1 MRKLWM
7 ALVVCMVS
15 ASVPVSASEVIGKA
29 ASVRRDAKGIP
40 PDAAER
46 AIAGGSELHGRERL
60 VVSPTGDVQVVF
72 LDETTLSVGPGSD
85 LVLDEFVYDPQKSEK
100 TLSVKLQRGA
110 TRLIGGKVTKE
121 GAAEIGTSNAT
132 IAIRGGI
139 VIVSSPGESGKET
152 RALLGLGT
160 MTCTAGADSVTVTEP
175 GMLCIVGRTIV
186 VRRAGKAEIAELIA
200 SLVGT
205 GALDPPLLGKD
216 ASQGLAITCGGLAA
230 LSDPNCAALR
240 GFAGVDPEPL
250 GYPHDAEKL
259 ADTFDQLQ
267 DPVGTRGV
275 PGDTAQHICESCR

>member
-1 MRKLWM
+1 MKTLWM
-7 ALVVCMVS
+7 ALVVCVVS
-15 ASVPVSASEVIGKA
+15 ASVPLSAAEVIGKA
-29 ASVRRDAKGIP
+29 ASARKDAKGIP

-46 AIAGGSELHGRERL
+46 AITGGSELHGRERL

-85 LVLDEFVYDPQKSEK
+85 LVLDEFVYDPNKSEK
-100 TLSVKLQRGA
+100 TLGVKLQRGV

-160 MTCTAGADSVTVTEP
+160 MTCTSGSESLTVTEP
-175 GMLCIVGRTIV
+175 GMLCIVGPPIK
-186 VRRAGKAEIAELIA
+186 VRRADKTEIAALIA
-200 SLVGT
+200 SLTGT
-205 GALDPPLLGKD
+205 GKLDPPLTGEN
-216 ASQGLAITCGGLAA
+216 ASQGLAIICGGVAA
-230 LSDPNCAALR
+230 LSDPNCLAAR

-250 GYPHDAEKL
+250 GYPFDAQKL

-267 DPVGTRGV
+267 EPPDTRAV
-275 PGDTAQHICESCR
+275 PGDTPQHICESCR